1 MNEDK
6 KIEGTFRLEGMLE
19 GPLPAEEN
27 PEQKLREWK
36 ETADSINLNF
46 DLQIEG
52 GSFNLLA
59 EGDSIVVRE
68 LPDNNP
74 VHQVKTLL
82 EQLLELLPDRSPSSI
97 YSTLRGIEY
106 RDGHSVQT
114 VFRIRPGNQ
123 VDTMERTV
131 EEETTSPEHVS
142 WSGSRII
149 QAGAAGLLT
158 VIIALFVLSF
168 FFDFGDVITK
178 GLRNL
183 TPLSTDQI
191 AIQNDTFDAYFRVE
205 KDEITTEGVLVLT
218 LTRNRQ
224 LPSVSSAPDA
234 EEPSTTVTRNQLIQR
249 RLRTGYV
256 RVEMFDRN
264 DAFITH
270 QMVRIKP
277 LRKNDELTVRLVL
290 PNQPRPRT
298 IEFTY

>member
-1 MNEDK
+1 
-6 KIEGTFRLEGMLE
+6 MLE
-19 GPLPAEEN
+19 GPLPPKENAE
-27 PEQKLREWK
+27 QALREWK
-36 ETADSINLNF
+36 ETAGSLNLNF

-59 EGDSIVVRE
+59 EGDPISVRE

-74 VHQVKTLL
+74 VQQVKNLL

-106 RDGHSVQT
+106 RDGHSIQT

-131 EEETTSPEHVS
+131 EEITISPERVS
-142 WSGSRII
+142 WSGSRLV
-149 QAGAAGLLT
+149 QASVAGFITL
-158 VIIALFVLSF
+158 VIALFVLSF
-168 FFDFGDVITK
+168 FYDYGNLLAK

-183 TPLSTDQI
+183 TPLSADEI
-191 AIQNDTFDAYFRVE
+191 KIQNDTFHPYFSVE
-205 KDEITTEGVLVLT
+205 KEEITTDGMLVLT
-218 LTRNRQ
+218 LTRKSR
-224 LPSVSSAPDA
+224 LPVSNAPEA
-234 EEPSTTVTRNQLIQR
+234 KEPPTAVTSDQLIQQ

-256 RVEMFDRN
+256 RVEMFDRK
-264 DAFITH
+264 DRFLTH

-277 LRKNDELTVRLVL
+277 LRKNEKMTLRLLL
-290 PNQPRPRT
+290 PERPRPRA

>member
-1 MNEDK
+1 
-6 KIEGTFRLEGMLE
+6 MLE
-19 GPLPAEEN
+19 GPLPPKENAE
-27 PEQKLREWK
+27 QALREWK
-36 ETADSINLNF
+36 ETAGSLNLNF

-59 EGDSIVVRE
+59 EGDPISVRE

-74 VHQVKTLL
+74 VQQVKNLL

-106 RDGHSVQT
+106 RDGHSIQT

-131 EEETTSPEHVS
+131 EENTISPERVS
-142 WSGSRII
+142 WSGSRLV
-149 QAGAAGLLT
+149 QASVAGFITL
-158 VIIALFVLSF
+158 VIALFVLSF
-168 FFDFGDVITK
+168 FYDYGNLLAK

-183 TPLSTDQI
+183 TPLSADEI
-191 AIQNDTFDAYFRVE
+191 KIQNDTFHPYFSVE
-205 KDEITTEGVLVLT
+205 KEEITTDGMLVLT
-218 LTRNRQ
+218 LTRKSR
-224 LPSVSSAPDA
+224 LPVSNAPEA
-234 EEPSTTVTRNQLIQR
+234 KEPPTAVTSDQLIQQ

-256 RVEMFDRN
+256 RVEMFDRK
-264 DAFITH
+264 DRFLTH

-277 LRKNDELTVRLVL
+277 LRKNEKMTLRLLL
-290 PNQPRPRT
+290 PERPRPRA